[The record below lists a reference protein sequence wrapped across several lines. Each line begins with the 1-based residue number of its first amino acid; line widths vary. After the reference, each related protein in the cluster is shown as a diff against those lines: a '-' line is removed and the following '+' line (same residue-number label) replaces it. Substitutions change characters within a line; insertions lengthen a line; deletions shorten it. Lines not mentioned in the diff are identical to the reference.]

1 MTDLTAAPPLET
13 PRCPVGRST
22 IELVDRTR
30 ADRRLAVDL
39 WYPALVADEPLSR
52 YEVLPGIA
60 FEAAVARRD
69 PHVASGSYPLIVLS
83 HGRTGMRFVYA
94 QLAEALA
101 GRGSIVVACDH
112 PGDALHDWLGGT
124 FVDDRTNEV
133 GRVADA
139 SFLLDTLGLS
149 SSGGGPTTASP
160 TTADPAWPQGLAA
173 SVDPTRVAIIGH
185 SYGAY
190 TALAAAAGVRGVAA
204 DARVRA
210 VVGVQPYTRTLSDA
224 ALGRVH
230 TPTLLVVSEFDQT
243 APADP
248 HGERPWQLV
257 NAEPTWRLDLG
268 GAAHHASSDMGL
280 YLELAATLGD
290 LPPMLMAYV
299 AMMSGEMIGPQFRPW
314 RERLLVQVGAISAFL
329 DIVLDIDPAR
339 GEAEAALLAATNGVT
354 LQRR

>member
-1 MTDLTAAPPLET
+1 VTDLSAAPPLET
-13 PRCPVGRST
+13 PRFAVGRST
-22 IELVDRTR
+22 IELVDHAR

-39 WYPALVADEPLSR
+39 WYPAVVTDEPFSR

-69 PHVASGSYPLIVLS
+69 PHVASGRYPLIVLS

-133 GRVADA
+133 GRVADVA
-139 SFLLDTLGLS
+139 FLLDTLGVS
-149 SSGGGPTTASP
+149 TGTDSTASRP
-160 TTADPAWPQGLAA
+160 DADPAWPTGLAA
-173 SVDPTRVAIIGH
+173 SVDPGRVAIIGH

-190 TALAAAAGVRGVAA
+190 TALATVAGVRGVAP
-204 DARVRA
+204 DHRVRA

-314 RERLLVQVGAISAFL
+314 RERLLVQVRAISAFF
-329 DIVLDIDPAR
+329 DIVLHIDSAR
-339 GEAEAALLAATNGVT
+339 GEAEAALLAATDGVS
-354 LQRR
+354 LRRR